1 MHIIVGIIA
10 ALIIFAI
17 LVIVHEG
24 GHFFAAKAVGIR
36 VNEFALGMGPLI
48 FQRQTKE
55 TKYSVRAFP
64 IGGYVAMEG
73 EDSDSDDAR
82 AFNNK
87 PAWARALVIVA
98 GPLMNFILAGV
109 VLGAMITYMGT
120 SLSPVLAD
128 VTQGMPA
135 YEAGIREGDR
145 IVSVNG
151 EEASDGTEAQKLL
164 SEALAESDSVSVG
177 IESDSGT
184 QELQVTAEE
193 DQEGNRLIGVTF
205 GVHHN
210 VLKGMADGFRASV
223 NAEKLMLQALGD
235 IFTGQGAAEDVVG
248 PIGIVSM
255 VDQTVQ
261 VGMMN
266 VIYLLALLSLNLA
279 LVNLLP
285 FPALDGG
292 RLLFIVI
299 RKITGKAVSDEL
311 EGKIHLIG
319 MAVLFSL
326 MILITVKDFNMF
338 ILGS

>member
-1 MHIIVGIIA
+1 MHIIAGIIA
-10 ALIIFAI
+10 ALVIFAI

-48 FQRQTKE
+48 YQKQAKE
-55 TKYSVRAFP
+55 TKYSVRALP

-87 PAWARALVIVA
+87 PAWARALVIAA
-98 GPLMNFILAGV
+98 GPLMNFVLAGV

-128 VTQGMPA
+128 VTEGMPA

-145 IVSVNG
+145 ILSVNG
-151 EEASDGTEAQKLL
+151 KEVSDGAEARDLL
-164 SEALAESDSVSVG
+164 SEALTESDGVSLGV
-177 IESDSGT
+177 ESDSGT
-184 QELQVTAEE
+184 KTLQVTAEKDE
-193 DQEGNRLIGVTF
+193 EGNRMIGVTF
-205 GVHHN
+205 DVRHN
-210 VLKGMADGFRASV
+210 PVTGMADGFRAAV
-223 NAEKLMLQALGD
+223 GAEKLMLQALGE

-261 VGMMN
+261 VGLMN

-299 RKITGKAVSDEL
+299 RKITGKAVSDEM

-338 ILGS
+338 ILGN